1 MEILSRIKK
10 VMAMMSSQNI
20 AVVGIEELVYVS
32 LNDFQ
37 VNPLTDFFCGKIRVQ
52 TSEAKYQDVD
62 DAQVEVPRELELR
75 AQMSTDA
82 TKFEITLKYSLGENV
97 SKNDDVVFFN
107 NIEKLS
113 DCNVYFEGLKFTL
126 APLAVR
132 EITYEL

>member
-1 MEILSRIKK
+1 MEKLSRIKK

-75 AQMSTDA
+75 AQMPTDA

-126 APLAVR
+126 APLAV
-132 EITYEL
+132 

>member
-1 MEILSRIKK
+1 MENLSRIKK

-75 AQMSTDA
+75 AQMPTDA

-97 SKNDDVVFFN
+97 SKNDDVIFFN

-126 APLAVR
+126 APLAV
-132 EITYEL
+132 

>member
-132 EITYEL
+132 EIT

>member
-1 MEILSRIKK
+1 MEKLSRIKK

-37 VNPLTDFFCGKIRVQ
+37 VNRLTDFYCGKIRVQ

-75 AQMSTDA
+75 AQMPTDA

-97 SKNDDVVFFN
+97 SKNDDVIFFN

-126 APLAVR
+126 APLAV
-132 EITYEL
+132 

>member
-20 AVVGIEELVYVS
+20 AVVGIEELVYAS

-132 EITYEL
+132 EIT

>member
-1 MEILSRIKK
+1 
-10 VMAMMSSQNI
+10 MMSSQNI

-75 AQMSTDA
+75 AQMPTDA

-132 EITYEL
+132 EIT

>member
-75 AQMSTDA
+75 AQMPTDA

-132 EITYEL
+132 EIT

>member
-75 AQMSTDA
+75 AQMPTDA
-82 TKFEITLKYSLGENV
+82 TIFEITLKYSLGENV

-132 EITYEL
+132 EIT

>member
-1 MEILSRIKK
+1 MEKLSRIKK

-75 AQMSTDA
+75 AQMPTDA

-97 SKNDDVVFFN
+97 SKNDDVIFFN

-126 APLAVR
+126 APLAV
-132 EITYEL
+132 

>member
-1 MEILSRIKK
+1 
-10 VMAMMSSQNI
+10 MMSSQNI

-75 AQMSTDA
+75 AQMPTDA

-97 SKNDDVVFFN
+97 SKNDDVIFFN

-126 APLAVR
+126 APLAV
-132 EITYEL
+132 

>member
-1 MEILSRIKK
+1 MEKLSRIKK

-37 VNPLTDFFCGKIRVQ
+37 VNSLTDFFCGKIRVQ

-75 AQMSTDA
+75 AQMPTDA
-82 TKFEITLKYSLGENV
+82 TKFETTLKYSLGENV

-126 APLAVR
+126 APLK
-132 EITYEL
+132 TD

>member
-1 MEILSRIKK
+1 
-10 VMAMMSSQNI
+10 MMSSQNI

-132 EITYEL
+132 EIT

>member
-1 MEILSRIKK
+1 MEKLSRIKK

-75 AQMSTDA
+75 AQMPTDA
-82 TKFEITLKYSLGENV
+82 TKFETTLKYSLGENV
-97 SKNDDVVFFN
+97 SKNDDVIFFN

-126 APLAVR
+126 APLAV
-132 EITYEL
+132 